1 MLHFW
6 ISAASAAAPTSSLTS
21 MSTLSKGL
29 FTTVFGL
36 VGVFLVL
43 ALFFVAIKLM
53 QRTGKKTSDTKE

>member
-6 ISAASAAAPTSSLTS
+6 ISTASAAAATSTLTS

-53 QRTGKKTSDTKE
+53 QRIGKKTPDTKE